1 MKLCGKRYVLFLL
14 LFSVLLSPTF
24 SEEVSEECKELI
36 TEEELIELEAILL
49 RHLTRLNEQATLIET
64 LESQL
69 VIASEQREISQTSTE
84 TLQLTLTKLE
94 GSYNEQERVCRRR
107 ILKTAGIAAL
117 ISAAVAFVAGLLL

>member
-1 MKLCGKRYVLFLL
+1 MFGKRYVLFLL
-14 LFSVLLSPTF
+14 LFSLLLSPTF
-24 SEEVSEECKELI
+24 SDGVYL
-36 TEEELIELEAILL
+36 TEAEMVELEAILS

-107 ILKTAGIAAL
+107 ILKTAAVVGL